1 MDPSVPPLLADIFY
15 DPQTSGGLLI
25 SLPSG
30 EAEEWVATL
39 KKEKDVWPCI
49 VGEIV
54 KEPVG
59 KIQIL

>member
-1 MDPSVPPLLADIFY
+1 VHALLVDLFY

-30 EAEEWVATL
+30 EAEELVTTL
-39 KKEKDVWPCI
+39 KKERDMDSYI
-49 VGEIV
+49 VGKVV

-59 KIQIL
+59 NIQIL